1 MSPSETIM
9 LTHVKARL
17 ALHHL
22 ADGVGRPLLLLH
34 GLGEASPTSVPSS
47 AAAWPGPVWALD
59 FTGHGASTVPL
70 GGGYTSEMLM
80 ADVDIAIAHLG
91 NVTILGR
98 GLGGYVALLI
108 AGARSKEVR
117 GSIITDGPGLFGGP
131 NSGPSSA
138 HILTVAHPP
147 TEHERPSPD
156 PFALIELSTDVRPP
170 DYAANFARMAAH
182 MSDLDRPLTVAARGR
197 SPWIDAVVQEVG
209 VDTDSVEAALANY
222 ARVT

>member
-9 LTHVKARL
+9 LTHVKAQL
-17 ALHHL
+17 ALHRL
-22 ADGVGRPLLLLH
+22 TDGDGRALLLLH
-34 GLGEASPTSVPSS
+34 GLGEASPTAAPAS

-70 GGGYTSEMLM
+70 GGGYTNEMLM

-108 AGARSKEVR
+108 AGARAKEVR
-117 GSIITDGPGLFGGP
+117 GAIITDGPGLFGGP
-131 NSGPSSA
+131 NNGPSSA
-138 HILTVAHPP
+138 HVHTVADPP
-147 TEHERPSPD
+147 TDLRRASPD

-170 DYAANFARMAAH
+170 DYAANFARMAAQ
-182 MSDLDRPLTVAARGR
+182 MSGLDRPITVAARGR
-197 SPWIDAVVQEVG
+197 SPWIEAVIREVG
-209 VDTDSVEAALANY
+209 VDTNTVEGALADYAAL
-222 ARVT
+222 T